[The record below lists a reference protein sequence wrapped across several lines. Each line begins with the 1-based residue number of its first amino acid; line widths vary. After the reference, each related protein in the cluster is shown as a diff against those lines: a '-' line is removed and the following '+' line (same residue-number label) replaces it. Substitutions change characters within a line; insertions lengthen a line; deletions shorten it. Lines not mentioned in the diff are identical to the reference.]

1 MDFITINK
9 KSLKDRKKEVMI
21 NKLGLSHD
29 NRLKLRI
36 KDDALVK
43 IFKIRQKNIQLR
55 IDQIKKL
62 REYAFHSGN
71 IDGIQLNDS
80 EICRAALDLFFWL
93 DVDPKSVRNE
103 EELLELGKKKI
114 KNSEG
119 RIN

>member
-21 NKLGLSHD
+21 NKLGLPND
-29 NRLKLRI
+29 NGLKLRI
-36 KDDALVK
+36 KDETIRK

-62 REYAFHSGN
+62 REFAFHSGN

-80 EICRAALDLFFWL
+80 EICRTALDLFFWL
-93 DVDPKSVRNE
+93 EIDPKSVRNE
-103 EELLELGKKKI
+103 EELLQLSKRKT
-114 KNSEG
+114 KNLEG
-119 RIN
+119 SIN